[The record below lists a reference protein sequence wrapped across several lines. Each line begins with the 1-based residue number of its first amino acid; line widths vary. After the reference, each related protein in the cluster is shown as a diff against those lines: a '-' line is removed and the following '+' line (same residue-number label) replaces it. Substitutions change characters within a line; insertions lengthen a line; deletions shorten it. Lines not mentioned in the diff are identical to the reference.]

1 MVENNS
7 KNKSLD
13 ELVNEDK
20 QLNKGGPGGRR
31 KHRDEG
37 NERGGRYMG

>member
-7 KNKSLD
+7 KNNSLD

-20 QLNKGGPGGRR
+20 QLNKGGLGGRR
-31 KHRDEG
+31 KHREDT
-37 NERGGRYMG
+37 NDRGGR